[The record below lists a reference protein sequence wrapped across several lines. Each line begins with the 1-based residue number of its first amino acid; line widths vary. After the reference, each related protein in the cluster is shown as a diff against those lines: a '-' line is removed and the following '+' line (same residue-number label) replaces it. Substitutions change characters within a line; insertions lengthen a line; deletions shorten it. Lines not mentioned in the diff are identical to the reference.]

1 MEKIKNKCPI
11 CSNENTIEYLYK
23 NSVGNKSI
31 VKCKNCEIEYLY
43 PYPTQKELEEIYSDD
58 YAAWGIGEEDS
69 FSKMKKDKFKKLL
82 KDVAKYRKSGKLLDI
97 GCGPGYLMEEAKELG
112 FDVYGVEVG
121 EKAADIAKN
130 KFGSEKIY
138 NGIIEKSNFKNN
150 YFHIIMMSDVL
161 EHVESPLELL
171 KKSRE
176 LLNCTG
182 GGYIVITTPNTN
194 SFTCKTMKSKWSHY
208 NIEHIH
214 YFNEKSIETLASLI
228 GFEIIEI
235 RPFWKVLTFKYMNS
249 IFKYTNRKLL
259 SGIFSILEKIPVVG
273 NLEIPILIGE
283 FLVILRSKK

>member
-1 MEKIKNKCPI
+1 M
-11 CSNENTIEYLYK
+11 
-23 NSVGNKSI
+23 
-31 VKCKNCEIEYLY
+31 KCKNCEIEYLY

-82 KDVAKYRKSGKLLDI
+82 KYVLKYRKNGKLLDI

-130 KFGSEKIY
+130 KFGGEKIY

-150 YFHIIMMSDVL
+150 YFDIIMMSDVL